1 MGVRLEFTRIPRKL
15 DKICKSDKV
24 GLYMA
29 QQAERLMA
37 PYVPMHT
44 GALVDDTTVEPF
56 KVTYN
61 SNYAHYVYEGINLN
75 FSKEKHPLATSK
87 WDIAMKTA
95 KAGQLAT
102 EVTNFIKKNGY

>member
-1 MGVRLEFTRIPRKL
+1 MGVRFEFNKIPRKL

-24 GLYMA
+24 GLYTA

-37 PYVPMHT
+37 PYVPMDT
-44 GALVDDTTVEPF
+44 GMLVDNTTVEPF

-61 SNYAHYVYEGINLN
+61 STYANHIYERTNLN
-75 FSKEKHPLATSK
+75 FNKEKHPLATAK
-87 WDIAMKTA
+87 WDRAMSIAKS
-95 KAGQLAT
+95 GQLAT

>member
-1 MGVRLEFTRIPRKL
+1 MGVRFEFNSIPAKL

-24 GLYMA
+24 GLYAA

-37 PYVPMHT
+37 PYVPMDT
-44 GALVDDTTVEPF
+44 GMLVDDTTVEPF
-56 KVTYN
+56 RVTYN
-61 SNYAHYVYEGINLN
+61 STYAHHVYEGINLN
-75 FSKEKHPLATSK
+75 FNKEKHPLATAK
-87 WDIAMKTA
+87 WNNAMQIA

>member
-1 MGVRLEFTRIPRKL
+1 MGVRLEFSRIPRKL
-15 DKICKSDKV
+15 DKICKSEKI

-37 PYVPMHT
+37 PYVPMDT
-44 GALVDDTTVEPF
+44 GMLVDNTTVEPF

-61 SNYAHYVYEGINLN
+61 STYAHHIYEGINLN
-75 FSKEKHPLATSK
+75 FNKEKHPLATAR
-87 WDIAMKTA
+87 WDRAMNIA